1 MTLPAVI
8 LAGSAIVALLF
19 IAAIAAF
26 FLWLRRMLRRTR
38 PDQSVLRGLI
48 IVFGLGVVALPFV
61 AINITERNA
70 VLTRVPEP
78 LEIAEIEYQLEESWK
93 TGFFVYRL
101 TDESADW
108 ARKQGSQLGEKL
120 LGAKGTW
127 RETPVDDGSDEA
139 AIGNWH
145 PYDRDPDMMPRE
157 RPTRHL
163 PTIDEY
169 LEKYG
174 FTIPIK
180 EGRDR
185 EADQS
190 IQSSGS
196 FYSYGEDGGVTIVDP
211 GRGKVYFAYAR

>member
-1 MTLPAVI
+1 MTLPAII
-8 LAGSAIVALLF
+8 LAGLAICALLF

-26 FLWLRRMLRRTR
+26 FLGLRRMLRRTR

-48 IVFGLGVVALPFV
+48 IVFGLGVLASPFI
-61 AINITERNA
+61 AM
-70 VLTRVPEP
+70 
-78 LEIAEIEYQLEESWK
+78 EIAEQIDVLAHVPKPLEFSEIEYRLEESRK

-127 RETPVDDGSDEA
+127 RETPVDDSSDEKA
-139 AIGNWH
+139 TYQWH
-145 PYDRDPDMMPRE
+145 PYDRYPDLMSVD
-157 RPTRHL
+157 RPKYHP
-163 PTIDEY
+163 PTIIEY

-174 FTIPIK
+174 FLITI
-180 EGRDR
+180 EDGRDR

-190 IQSSGS
+190 IRSSGS
-196 FYSYGEDGGVTIVDP
+196 FYSYGDGGSVTIVDP